1 MFRVRFLEDGNDVA
15 FTTEDEKANV
25 KGGESYYYSQ
35 ERPFL
40 APMTRNERLTAEDH
54 FQVGGIFFLI
64 IV

>member
-1 MFRVRFLEDGNDVA
+1 MA
-15 FTTEDEKANV
+15 FTTEEEKANV